1 MNKKL
6 EENILEIGG
15 MKVKESDLSPEQ
27 LHHKNHT
34 LSLRNKIAKL
44 QFEMDDLLPSLE
56 FHEKKL
62 IAITKEQADEKLSSE
77 RKIIGES

>member
-6 EENILEIGG
+6 EENIIEIGG

-44 QFEMDDLLPSLE
+44 QFEIDDLLPSLQ
-56 FHEKKL
+56 FHENKL
-62 IAITKEQADEKLSSE
+62 ITITKEQADEKLGSE